1 MVLFSYMQSVTP
13 ASYDGD
19 VLELAFPPGQSFG
32 VEKVEQREDKLR
44 EVLQALF
51 GVSPKIRCVVRQ
63 AAAGGVTV
71 IEDDDDAAPDE
82 SAALERLKAELN
94 AEVATDGDL

>member
-1 MVLFSYMQSVTP
+1 MQSVTP
-13 ASYDGD
+13 ASYDGE

-51 GVSPKIRCVVRQ
+51 GIAPKLRCVIRQ
-63 AAAGGVTV
+63 PAAGGVTV
-71 IEDDDDAAPDE
+71 IEDDEPAPDE
-82 SAALERLKAELN
+82 DAALERLKTELN
-94 AEVATDGDL
+94 AEVASDGDL

>member
-13 ASYDGD
+13 ASYDGET
-19 VLELAFPPGQSFG
+19 LELAFPPGQSFG
-32 VEKVEQREDKLR
+32 VGKVEQREEKLR

-51 GVSPKIRCVVRQ
+51 GVSPRIRCVVRQ

-71 IEDDDDAAPDE
+71 IEDDDGAAPDD
-82 SAALERLKAELN
+82 ATVLERLKTELN
-94 AEVATDGDL
+94 AEVATEGDL